1 MDARDLF
8 VPLASTICKQLV
20 TGGGTGRPVMR
31 SSGAVRLIYNTDN
44 GVRYLRA
51 QILPDHTASGHLPPS
66 LPAQQLRGDYIES
79 RSTDVYVAQ
88 CFANG
93 EVGLAG
99 NDALLAW
106 HVEAGAWNGVKLDGL
121 TVAAAVRA
129 RATLGDPYGDPYPA
143 QAVLMVDSAAS
154 PQQRAALIALAQ
166 HNGGRL
172 LENVVRVEYVPVV
185 LDAPADPHQGSAIL
199 RAGKLA
205 TIITR
210 PLNHHDHIC
219 GNETNFYPPLTE
231 VSEPSR
237 RWRPPTNSTARAWEP
252 NGRHTGAAAFISP
265 ASPRAGRLLPRR
277 N

>member
-1 MDARDLF
+1 VRTFLLIALS
-8 VPLASTICKQLV
+8 LTSTI
-20 TGGGTGRPVMR
+20 
-31 SSGAVRLIYNTDN
+31 
-44 GVRYLRA
+44 
-51 QILPDHTASGHLPPS
+51 S
-66 LPAQQLRGDYIES
+66 LHAQQLRGDYIES

-93 EVGLAG
+93 EVGLTG

-106 HVEAGAWNGVKLDGL
+106 HVEQGAWNGVRLDGL
-121 TVAAAVRA
+121 TIAAAVRA
-129 RATLGDPYGDPYPA
+129 RATLGDPYEDPYPA
-143 QAVLMVDSAAS
+143 QAVLMVDSAAN

-185 LDAPADPHQGSAIL
+185 LDAPADAHRGSAVL

-219 GNETNFYPPLTE
+219 GNETNFYPPLTD
-231 VSEPSR
+231 VSGAVSAVATTDEFRGDGLGTDWSTHDR
-237 RWRPPTNSTARAWEP
+237 RSVYIARFGDEGTAASTALETAHHPGE
-252 NGRHTGAAAFISP
+252 
-265 ASPRAGRLLPRR
+265 
-277 N
+277 

>member
-1 MDARDLF
+1 VRKLF
-8 VPLASTICKQLV
+8 LISLSLAF
-20 TGGGTGRPVMR
+20 
-31 SSGAVRLIYNTDN
+31 A
-44 GVRYLRA
+44 
-51 QILPDHTASGHLPPS
+51 ASLH
-66 LPAQQLRGDYIES
+66 AQQLRGDYIES
-79 RSTDVYVAQ
+79 RSTDVYVAE

-93 EVGLAG
+93 EVGLTG

-106 HVEAGAWNGVKLDGL
+106 HVEQGAWNGVKLDGL

-143 QAVLMVDSAAS
+143 QAVLMVDTAANT
-154 PQQRAALIALAQ
+154 QQRAALVALAQ

-185 LDAPADPHQGSAIL
+185 LDAPADPHEGSAVL

-219 GNETNFYPPLTE
+219 GNETDFYPPLTE
-231 VSEPSR
+231 VSGAVSAVATTDEFRGEGLGTEWSAHGR
-237 RWRPPTNSTARAWEP
+237 RSAYIARFGEDNGSVATLDTAHHPGE
-252 NGRHTGAAAFISP
+252 
-265 ASPRAGRLLPRR
+265 
-277 N
+277 